1 MSEIINDRK
10 VFSLLE
16 VTKSIEKT
24 ISKRYNSSF
33 WVKAEMTKLNY
44 YKHSGHCYPDLVE
57 KRNGKLVAQ
66 IRANLWSNDYQRI
79 NKRFQDI
86 LKEPLKDGINILFN
100 AIINFNSVYGLSL
113 HISDIDPSYT
123 LGELER
129 EKQETINSLKKE
141 GIFENNKKLKLPLL
155 PKRIALISVETSKG
169 YSDFLNII
177 DKNDWGYRFF
187 HMLFPSLLQG
197 DKAADSIINRL
208 KKIKKVIHYFDVV
221 AIIRGGGGDI
231 GLACYNTYELSREVA
246 LFPIPVLTGIG
257 HSTNETVVEMTAH
270 NNITPTKLAEFLIQ
284 QFHNFAVPLKEYEKS
299 IIENSGILI
308 DKNNKKLYENIK
320 FFRLVSIRLFD
331 VFKQSLKNTT
341 YNFRQ
346 VTFSFIS
353 KYREKIIGIKSDL
366 HNHSQHIL
374 TQQQSEINNNRN
386 LFLTH
391 LRQFIAQKE
400 NDLNGINEKVRLLNP
415 DNVLKRG
422 YSITYYQGKSLKNIN
437 LLRKADKIITKL
449 FTGKIESIIESIEK

>member
-66 IRANLWSNDYQRI
+66 IRANLWSNDYQRV

-100 AIINFNSVYGLSL
+100 ARINFNSVYGLSL
-113 HISDIDPSYT
+113 HLIDIDPSYT

-129 EKQETINSLKKE
+129 EKQETINRLKKE

-208 KKIKKVIHYFDVV
+208 ERIKKVIHHFDVV
-221 AIIRGGGGDI
+221 AIIRGGGGDV
-231 GLACYNTYELSREVA
+231 GLACYNTYELSREIA

-257 HSTNETVVEMTAH
+257 HSTNETVVEMAAH

-284 QFHNFAVPLKEYEKS
+284 QFHNFAVPLKEHEKS
-299 IIENSGILI
+299 LIENSLMLI

-320 FFRLVSIRLFD
+320 FFRLFSMRLFD

-353 KYREKIIGIKSDL
+353 KYREKVIGIKSDL
-366 HNHSQHIL
+366 RNHSQYFL

-386 LFLTH
+386 LFLMH
-391 LRQFIAQKE
+391 LRQFITQKE
-400 NDLNGINEKVRLLNP
+400 NDLNGINEKVSLLNP

-437 LLRKADKIITKL
+437 LLSKADKIITKL
-449 FTGKIESIIESIEK
+449 FAGKIESIVESIEK